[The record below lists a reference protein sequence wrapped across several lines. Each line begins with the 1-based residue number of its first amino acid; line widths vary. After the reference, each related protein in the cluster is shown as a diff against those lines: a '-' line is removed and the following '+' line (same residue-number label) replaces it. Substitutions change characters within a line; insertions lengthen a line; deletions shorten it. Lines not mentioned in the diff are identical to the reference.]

1 MTKLLVK
8 EKFSKIIEEDDLVF
22 LKQLHNHLSFKY
34 EGAEFSPAFKRHHW
48 DGKEYLLNKKQEFY
62 SGLVNY
68 VNDFYIKNNKQ
79 LEIINQKLPIIPT
92 KSIDISHNL
101 KKLDLV
107 PYDYQLDAVNYA
119 LDKDRAIYKHAT
131 GSGKSL
137 TAALITAQF
146 GKPTLMLVISKELLH
161 QFHSFFSLLFDQE
174 IGIVGDGI
182 CQIGNI
188 TIASVWTLGK
198 ALGLKPKDILL
209 DDISS
214 DEKFDESNTKKII
227 DCMKNAKI
235 VHLDECHIAGAKTIR
250 SIYKVIQPERLFS
263 YSGTPKRDDGADL
276 LLTGILGNN
285 IHEVKA
291 SELIKR
297 GILAKPMIKFV
308 YIKGYAKYDTPY
320 QTVYSD
326 HVVNNEY
333 RNNILVSEAEK
344 LINKGYQVL
353 VLFKVLAHG
362 KTLLKLFENKGIDTE
377 FLNGKD
383 TTKKRAQVKEN
394 LLSGKSKCIVAS
406 MIYDIGIDVK
416 TLSALVL
423 AGSGKSS
430 VKTLQ
435 RIGRVLRDGKNK
447 PYVAIVETM
456 DDIKFLKKHSLI
468 RKSIYE
474 TEPEFVIKMPKEFI
488 DK

>member
-8 EKFSKIIEEDDLVF
+8 EKFSKIIEEDDPDF

-34 EGAEFSPAFKRHHW
+34 EGAEFSPQFKRGFW
-48 DGKEYLLNKKQEFY
+48 NGREYLMNKKQEFY

-79 LEIINQKLPIIPT
+79 LEIVNQKLLIIDAP
-92 KSIDISHNL
+92 SIDISHNL

-107 PYDYQLDAVNYA
+107 PYDYQLNAVEYS

-137 TAALITAQF
+137 TTALITAKF
-146 GKPTLMLVISKELLH
+146 GKPTLVMVISKELLH

-198 ALGLKPKDILL
+198 ALGLKTKDISL
-209 DDISS
+209 DDTIS
-214 DEKFDESNTKKII
+214 DEKFDENNTKKII
-227 DCMKNAKI
+227 DCMVGAKI
-235 VHLDECHIAGAKTIR
+235 VHLDEAHVASAKTIR
-250 SIYKVIQPERLFS
+250 SIYKVIQPERLFAW
-263 YSGTPKRDDGADL
+263 SGTPSRDDGSNL
-276 LLTGILGNN
+276 ILTGILGDN

-297 GILAKPMIKFV
+297 GILAKPMIKFI

-326 HVVNNEY
+326 HIVNNEY

-344 LINKGYQVL
+344 LIDKGYQVL
-353 VLFKVLAHG
+353 VLYKVLNHG
-362 KTLLKLFENKGIDTE
+362 KILLKLFENKGIDTE
-377 FLNGKD
+377 FLSGKD
-383 TTKKRAQVKEN
+383 STKKRAEVKEN
-394 LLSGKSKCIVAS
+394 LLSGKSKCVVAS
-406 MIYDIGIDVK
+406 MIYDIGINIE

-456 DDIKFLKKHSLI
+456 DDIRYLKKHSLI

-474 TEPEFVIKMPKEFI
+474 TEEEFVIKFPELK
-488 DK
+488 KK